1 MAPRRNLPTAWGG
14 ASSSLLLAFQG
25 NFWYGAAVFLI
36 RDKEYLMFRL
46 LAYPRTSTLARVCLI
61 VILASLPLALIIKA
75 RQIDDQVAVDETS
88 TQSETSAAPSVESSL
103 PNFESITNIN
113 LKKETFFT
121 YFNSYIEAEN
131 ERILERREKV
141 QVYANILATGGTLSA
156 TEQETLDEFAVLYR
170 LQGSELAPIDLV
182 DELLV
187 RVDIIPVSLAL
198 AQAAT
203 ESAWGTS
210 RFAREGN
217 NIFGQWC
224 YDEGCGLVPGRR
236 ADDASHEVRAFAT
249 VEASIRAYFRNLNTN
264 PNYAYLRELR
274 AQMRMNEKPL
284 DSRALAQGL
293 LRYSERGHVYINEI
307 HDLIRINDLLA
318 FDAQS

>member
-1 MAPRRNLPTAWGG
+1 
-14 ASSSLLLAFQG
+14 
-25 NFWYGAAVFLI
+25 
-36 RDKEYLMFRL
+36 MFRL
-46 LAYPRTSTLARVCLI
+46 FAYPRTSTLARVCLI

-75 RQIDDQVAVDETS
+75 RSGDDQVVVEDGPA
-88 TQSETSAAPSVESSL
+88 QSEIDPQSDTGTQNSL
-103 PNFESITNIN
+103 PDFEAITNVD
-113 LKKETFFT
+113 LKKETFFA
-121 YFNSYIEAEN
+121 FLNSYVEAEN
-131 ERILERREKV
+131 QRILERREKV
-141 QVYANILATGGTLSA
+141 LTFASVFADGGTLSA
-156 TEQETLDEFAVLYR
+156 TEQVTFDELVVQYR
-170 LQGSELAPIDLV
+170 LQDSELSPIDLV

-224 YDEGCGLVPGRR
+224 FDEGCGLVPGQR
-236 ADDASHEVRAFAT
+236 ADDASHEVKAFAS
-249 VEASIRAYFRNLNTN
+249 VEGSIRAYFRNLNTN

-274 AQMRMNEKPL
+274 AQMRMKEKPL

-293 LRYSERGHVYINEI
+293 LRYSERGHVYISEL
-307 HDLIRINDLLA
+307 HDIIRINDLLA
-318 FDAQS
+318 RDGQS

>member
-1 MAPRRNLPTAWGG
+1 
-14 ASSSLLLAFQG
+14 
-25 NFWYGAAVFLI
+25 
-36 RDKEYLMFRL
+36 MFRIF
-46 LAYPRTSTLARVCLI
+46 AYPRTSTLVRASLI

-75 RQIDDQVAVDETS
+75 RNVDDQVVVEVS
-88 TQSETSAAPSVESSL
+88 PPQSETRIENTL
-103 PNFESITNIN
+103 PNFEAITNID

-121 YFNSYIEAEN
+121 FFKSYIDSEN
-131 ERILERREKV
+131 QQILARREKV
-141 QVYANILATGGTLSA
+141 QGFAEIIADGGILSS
-156 TEQETLDEFAVLYR
+156 TEQVTLDELAAQYR
-170 LQGSELAPIDLV
+170 LKDSELSPADLM

-224 YDEGCGLVPGRR
+224 FDEGCGLVPGQR
-236 ADDASHEVRAFAT
+236 ADDASHEVRSFAS
-249 VEASIRAYFRNLNTN
+249 VEGSIRAYLRNLNTN
-264 PNYAYLRELR
+264 PSYAYLRELR
-274 AQMRMNEKPL
+274 AQMRMKGKPL

-293 LRYSERGHVYINEI
+293 LRYSERGHVYISEI
-307 HDLIRINDLLA
+307 HDIIRVNDLLA
-318 FDAQS
+318 RDEQS

>member
-1 MAPRRNLPTAWGG
+1 ML
-14 ASSSLLLAFQG
+14 
-25 NFWYGAAVFLI
+25 
-36 RDKEYLMFRL
+36 RL
-46 LAYPRTSTLARVCLI
+46 LAYPRSSALVRVGLI
-61 VILASLPLALIIKA
+61 VILASLPLALYVKV
-75 RQIDDQVAVDETS
+75 RQVDEPVVVVEAVPQAEASAES
-88 TQSETSAAPSVESSL
+88 TL
-103 PNFESITNIN
+103 PNFEAITNID

-121 YFNSYIEAEN
+121 YFNAYIEAEN
-131 ERILERREKV
+131 IRILERRAKV
-141 QVYANILATGGTLSA
+141 QLFANILATGGDLSA
-156 TEQETLDEFAVLYR
+156 TEQETLDEFALQYR
-170 LQGSELAPIDLV
+170 LQDSELSPVDLV

-224 YDEGCGLVPGRR
+224 FDEGCGLVPGQR
-236 ADDASHEVRAFAT
+236 ADDASHEVKSFAT

-264 PNYAYLRELR
+264 PSYAYLRELR
-274 AQMRMNEKPL
+274 AQMRIKDKPL

-293 LRYSERGHVYINEI
+293 LRYSERGHVYISEI
-307 HDLIRINDLLA
+307 HDIIRINDLLS
-318 FDAQS
+318 FDSQS

>member
-1 MAPRRNLPTAWGG
+1 
-14 ASSSLLLAFQG
+14 
-25 NFWYGAAVFLI
+25 
-36 RDKEYLMFRL
+36 MFRL
-46 LAYPRTSTLARVCLI
+46 FAYPRTSTLARVCLI
-61 VILASLPLALIIKA
+61 VILASLPVALFLKA
-75 RQIDDQVAVDETS
+75 RQVDDQVVVEENTTQSETS
-88 TQSETSAAPSVESSL
+88 TQSTL
-103 PNFESITNIN
+103 PDFEAITNID

-121 YFNSYIEAEN
+121 FFNSYIEAEN
-131 ERILERREKV
+131 QRILERREKV
-141 QVYANILATGGTLSA
+141 LLFAEILADGGNLSA
-156 TEQETLDEFAVLYR
+156 TEQKTLDELALQYR
-170 LQGSELAPIDLV
+170 LQDSDLPPVELV
-182 DELLV
+182 DELTV

-224 YDEGCGLVPGRR
+224 FDEGCGLVPGQR
-236 ADDASHEVRAFAT
+236 ADDASHEVKAFAT

-274 AQMRMNEKPL
+274 AQMRMKDKPL

-293 LRYSERGHVYINEI
+293 LRYSERGHVYISEI

-318 FDAQS
+318 FDGQS

>member
-1 MAPRRNLPTAWGG
+1 
-14 ASSSLLLAFQG
+14 
-25 NFWYGAAVFLI
+25 
-36 RDKEYLMFRL
+36 MFRL
-46 LAYPRTSTLARVCLI
+46 FAYPRTSTLARVCLI
-61 VILASLPLALIIKA
+61 VILASLPIALFLKA
-75 RQIDDQVAVDETS
+75 RQVDDQVVVEENTTQSETS
-88 TQSETSAAPSVESSL
+88 TQSAL
-103 PNFESITNIN
+103 PDFEAITNID

-121 YFNSYIEAEN
+121 FLNSYIEAEN
-131 ERILERREKV
+131 KRILERREKV
-141 QVYANILATGGTLSA
+141 LLFARILSGGGTLSA
-156 TEQETLDEFAVLYR
+156 TEQKTLNELALQYR
-170 LQGSELAPIDLV
+170 LQDSDLPPAELV
-182 DELLV
+182 DELTV

-224 YDEGCGLVPGRR
+224 FDEGCGLVPGQR
-236 ADDASHEVRAFAT
+236 ADDASHEVKAFAT

-274 AQMRMNEKPL
+274 AQMRMKDKPL

-293 LRYSERGHVYINEI
+293 LRYSERGHIYISEI

-318 FDAQS
+318 FDGQS

>member
-1 MAPRRNLPTAWGG
+1 
-14 ASSSLLLAFQG
+14 
-25 NFWYGAAVFLI
+25 
-36 RDKEYLMFRL
+36 MFRL

-75 RQIDDQVAVDETS
+75 RQVDDQIIVEES
-88 TQSETSAAPSVESSL
+88 SSQSETQNVSSL
-103 PNFESITNIN
+103 PNFEAITDID

-121 YFNSYIEAEN
+121 YLNSFIEAEN
-131 ERILERREKV
+131 LRILERREKV
-141 QVYANILATGGTLSA
+141 QVFASILANGGNLSA
-156 TEQETLDEFAVLYR
+156 TELVALDELAAQYR
-170 LQGSELAPIDLV
+170 LQGSDLALADLV
-182 DELLV
+182 EELSV

-224 YDEGCGLVPGRR
+224 FDEGCGLVPGER

-249 VEASIRAYFRNLNTN
+249 VEGSIRAYIRNLNTN
-264 PNYAYLRELR
+264 PSYAYLRELR
-274 AQMRMNEKPL
+274 AQMRMMDKPL

-293 LRYSERGHVYINEI
+293 LRYSERGHVYISEI
-307 HDLIRINDLLA
+307 HDIIRINDLLTR
-318 FDAQS
+318 DGQS

>member
-1 MAPRRNLPTAWGG
+1 
-14 ASSSLLLAFQG
+14 
-25 NFWYGAAVFLI
+25 
-36 RDKEYLMFRL
+36 MFRL
-46 LAYPRTSTLARVCLI
+46 FAYPRTSALVRVCLI
-61 VILASLPLALIIKA
+61 VILASLPVALIIKA
-75 RQIDDQVAVDETS
+75 RSVDDSVVVVEDPIPQVETSVAVPLPDFEAITS
-88 TQSETSAAPSVESSL
+88 
-103 PNFESITNIN
+103 ID
-113 LKKETFFT
+113 LKKETFFSF
-121 YFNSYIEAEN
+121 FNQYIEAEN
-131 ERILERREKV
+131 QRILVRRERV
-141 QVYANILATGGTLSA
+141 QVFANVLASGGSLTPI
-156 TEQETLDEFAVLYR
+156 EQKTLDELTVQYR
-170 LQGSELAPIDLV
+170 LQDSELSQVDLV

-224 YDEGCGLVPGRR
+224 YDEGCGLVPGQR
-236 ADDASHEVRAFAT
+236 ADDASHEVKSFTT

-274 AQMRMNEKPL
+274 AQMRMKEKPL

-293 LRYSERGHVYINEI
+293 LRYSERGHVYISEI

-318 FDAQS
+318 FDGQS

>member
-1 MAPRRNLPTAWGG
+1 
-14 ASSSLLLAFQG
+14 
-25 NFWYGAAVFLI
+25 
-36 RDKEYLMFRL
+36 MFRL
-46 LAYPRTSTLARVCLI
+46 FAYPRTSTLARVCLI

-75 RQIDDQVAVDETS
+75 RSGDDQVVVEDGPA
-88 TQSETSAAPSVESSL
+88 QSEIDAQSDTGTQNSL
-103 PNFESITNIN
+103 PDFEAITNVD

-121 YFNSYIEAEN
+121 FLNSYVEAEN
-131 ERILERREKV
+131 QRILERREKV
-141 QVYANILATGGTLSA
+141 LVFAKVLTDGGSLSA
-156 TEQETLDEFAVLYR
+156 TEQVTFDELVVQYR
-170 LQGSELAPIDLV
+170 LQGSELSPLDLV

-224 YDEGCGLVPGRR
+224 FDEGCGLVPGQR
-236 ADDASHEVRAFAT
+236 ADDASHEVKSFAT
-249 VEASIRAYFRNLNTN
+249 VEGSIRAYFRNLNTN
-264 PNYAYLRELR
+264 PSYAYLRELR
-274 AQMRMNEKPL
+274 AQMRMKEKPL

-293 LRYSERGHVYINEI
+293 LRYSERGHVYISEL
-307 HDLIRINDLLA
+307 HDIIRINDLLA
-318 FDAQS
+318 RDRQS

>member
-1 MAPRRNLPTAWGG
+1 ML
-14 ASSSLLLAFQG
+14 
-25 NFWYGAAVFLI
+25 
-36 RDKEYLMFRL
+36 RL
-46 LAYPRTSTLARVCLI
+46 LAYPRSSALVRVGLI
-61 VILASLPLALIIKA
+61 VILASLPLALYVKV
-75 RQIDDQVAVDETS
+75 RQVDEPVVVVEAGP
-88 TQSETSAAPSVESSL
+88 QAETSAESTL
-103 PNFESITNIN
+103 PNFEAITNID

-121 YFNSYIEAEN
+121 YFNAYIEAEN
-131 ERILERREKV
+131 KRILERRAKV
-141 QVYANILATGGTLSA
+141 QLFANILATGGDLSV
-156 TEQETLDEFAVLYR
+156 TEQETLNEFALQYR
-170 LQGSELAPIDLV
+170 LQDSELSPVDLV

-224 YDEGCGLVPGRR
+224 FDEGCGLVPGQR
-236 ADDASHEVRAFAT
+236 ADDASHEVKSFAT

-264 PNYAYLRELR
+264 PSYAYLRELR
-274 AQMRMNEKPL
+274 AQMRIKDKPL

-293 LRYSERGHVYINEI
+293 LRYSERGHVYISEI
-307 HDLIRINDLLA
+307 HDIIRINDLLA
-318 FDAQS
+318 RDGQS